1 MDRQANQ
8 AFNQIE
14 HNSPYDECDMLYDW
28 MVAVNFQL
36 CLLSVVV
43 QLGLTLGLILVSCV
57 ALKLLNHQSGEA
69 NTGTFRHQV
78 V

>member
-1 MDRQANQ
+1 
-8 AFNQIE
+8 
-14 HNSPYDECDMLYDW
+14 

-36 CLLSVVV
+36 CFLSVVV